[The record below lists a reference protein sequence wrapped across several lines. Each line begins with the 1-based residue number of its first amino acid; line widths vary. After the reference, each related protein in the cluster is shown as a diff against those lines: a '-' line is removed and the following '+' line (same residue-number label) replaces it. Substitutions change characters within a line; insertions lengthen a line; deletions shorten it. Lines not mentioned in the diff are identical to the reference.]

1 LQDNRAKT
9 TLDKETVMLIH
20 HSKTFAATILALAA
34 VFGSC
39 GAQAQ
44 GNAQHPAYLHALSD
58 LRLAHWNLTHR
69 GGDAAVTE
77 QEGIAVAET
86 DHAIREATRA
96 AELDAKPV
104 GTANVHEDAQLDRAG
119 ALHHA
124 QDLLAAA
131 RQDIARRED
140 NPRAREIQGRIVEHI
155 DRALEATRHAIF
167 DVEHRR

>member
-1 LQDNRAKT
+1 
-9 TLDKETVMLIH
+9 MLIR
-20 HSKTFAATILALAA
+20 HSNFLVATTLALAA
-34 VFGSC
+34 LFGSSA
-39 GAQAQ
+39 AQAE
-44 GNAQHPAYLHALSD
+44 GGQHPAYLHALSD

-69 GGDAAVTE
+69 GGDAAVSE

-104 GTANVHEDAQLDRAG
+104 GATNVHEDTQFDRAG

-124 QDLLAAA
+124 EDLLSQA
-131 RQDIARRED
+131 RRDVAERED

-167 DVEHRR
+167 DVEHHR

>member
-1 LQDNRAKT
+1 
-9 TLDKETVMLIH
+9 MLIRR
-20 HSKTFAATILALAA
+20 SNILVATTLALAA
-34 VFGSC
+34 AIGSSA
-39 GAQAQ
+39 AQAA

-69 GGDAAVTE
+69 GGDMAVSE
-77 QEGIAVAET
+77 QESIAVEET

-104 GTANVHEDAQLDRAG
+104 GAANVHEDAQFDRAG

-124 QDLLAAA
+124 EDLLEQA
-131 RQDIARRED
+131 RRDVAERED
-140 NPRAREIQGRIVEHI
+140 NPRARELQGRIVEHI

-167 DVEHRR
+167 DVEHHR

>member
-1 LQDNRAKT
+1 
-9 TLDKETVMLIH
+9 MLIR
-20 HSKTFAATILALAA
+20 HSKPLVATALALAA
-34 VFGSC
+34 ALGSV
-39 GAQAQ
+39 GARAQ
-44 GNAQHPAYLHALSD
+44 GNARHPAYLHALSD

-69 GGDAAVTE
+69 GGDAAVSE
-77 QEGIAVAET
+77 QENIAVAET

-124 QDLLAAA
+124 QDLLATA
-131 RQDIARRED
+131 RHDVAERED

-155 DRALEATRHAIF
+155 DRALEATHRAIE